1 MQAEIVGGKCFQRIS
16 KVPKAIQYENL
27 LQIIEYT
34 LQAVVILAYQHE
46 EDGQFRIKGDEDL
59 RRAMDMCTSANTL
72 KLLCHVRPKSKI
84 KQYTSVFVQKGL
96 VTRGIMKAQRG
107 EGSDIMAKI
116 KQARKDGVDPND
128 ITWSSRNVMAIQR
141 QWQGM
146 LKRARHGLFRVD
158 RLPKPIVYID
168 GDWFSAVLLLPLGSA
183 EFGDYGFWGTI
194 ECQASCRVLSQK
206 HPILM
211 EVSERKSERRG
222 ACARAGR
229 GPGRR
234 QRGEKDRGRE
244 EKRQLVGCISRL
256 VPVHCPFHVPTVF
269 DLPTPMRPTHAS
281 HSHMAHMHGI
291 RMACRTYR
299 LLAQVTRRLKTEE
312 DPATVEMLTLCCFTT
327 FVMDIIA
334 RPDQYGPEKPYEY
347 KTDAEKDRC

>member
-1 MQAEIVGGKCFQRIS
+1 M
-16 KVPKAIQYENL
+16 PKAIQYDNL

-128 ITWSSRNVMAIQR
+128 ITWSSKYVMAIQR

-168 GDWFSAVLLLPLGSA
+168 GDWFSAVLLLPLGSS
-183 EFGDYGFWGTI
+183 EFSDYGFWGTI

-211 EVSERKSERRG
+211 
-222 ACARAGR
+222 
-229 GPGRR
+229 
-234 QRGEKDRGRE
+234 D
-244 EKRQLVGCISRL
+244 
-256 VPVHCPFHVPTVF
+256 
-269 DLPTPMRPTHAS
+269 
-281 HSHMAHMHGI
+281 
-291 RMACRTYR
+291 
-299 LLAQVTRRLKTEE
+299 VTQRLKTEE
-312 DPATVEMLTLCCFTT
+312 DPKMRALV
-327 FVMDIIA
+327 
-334 RPDQYGPEKPYEY
+334 R
-347 KTDAEKDRC
+347 R